1 MPDWIRVSDA
11 PNLSSGSG
19 VTAWVDDVELAIFRV
34 DDEWLGIDGRCPHQG
49 ASLADGSVEDGRVAC
64 SWHGWQFDLR
74 TGAGSRAGS
83 SVRTFPVRVDDEG
96 LWIDREPLTQTQR
109 PAAPV
114 ADGIHRFVV
123 RYGTLGWVGVF
134 GTVDQ
139 IDSEHRDR
147 VVVQTD
153 RGTELGEVLSAPSSN
168 RSLTA
173 KPTGEVQRVA
183 NAAEIALQTERQSRV
198 SALLAAAAVMAQE
211 KQLALDIIDGE
222 ILFDGETA
230 VLYYLGEFHA
240 DFAVLRTHLALDFQ
254 LSRVDL
260 HPLVEPEAGGC
271 GKPGCGGG
279 GCG

>member
-1 MPDWIRVSDA
+1 M
-11 PNLSSGSG
+11 
-19 VTAWVDDVELAIFRV
+19 
-34 DDEWLGIDGRCPHQG
+34 
-49 ASLADGSVEDGRVAC
+49 
-64 SWHGWQFDLR
+64 
-74 TGAGSRAGS
+74 
-83 SVRTFPVRVDDEG
+83 RTFPVRVDDEG
-96 LWIDREPLTQTQR
+96 LWIDREPLTQSQR
-109 PAAPV
+109 PAAPI

-123 RYGTLGWVGVF
+123 RYGALGWVGVF

-139 IDSEHRDR
+139 IACQHRDR
-147 VVVQTD
+147 VVVLTD
-153 RGTELGEVLSAPSSN
+153 RGLELGEVLSDPAAN

-183 NAAEIALQTERQSRV
+183 SADEVVTQAARQARIND
-198 SALLAAAAVMAQE
+198 LLAAASAMAQD
-211 KQLALDIIDGE
+211 KQLALDVVDGE

-240 DFAVLRTHLALDFQ
+240 DFAVLRTHLAIDFQ

-260 HPLVEPEAGGC
+260 HPLIEPEAGGC